1 MTDRMQCRFFV
12 LRYAPDAVKNEFNA
26 IQPSE
31 FQACLAASA
40 VSEADELARLYLERP
55 KRRQQAREPG
65 ARVAI
70 VARMRSEFEAAGV
83 WPVMLKNIAL
93 SKYTRSGDPLK
104 IDCGYSPNGTVK
116 LFHAVT
122 LSSDVNAA
130 KVLAF
135 SFPQL
140 AEGIRKTEGK
150 QALLTA
156 IVEDD
161 LPVDDE
167 TVNFARETLEQNTIR
182 IANRIKN
189 PGLLAGA
196 DLATLCCSKG
206 LEAFSFKDSR
216 SHTVDYRRDR
226 LMGDTLHQVD
236 GNCCFCGIIHAKRNA
251 HALNSGLTH
260 QAADVRFFNS
270 YCSINFLLSSR
281 RNDRT
286 GRFVKYQTSANTVN
300 RRRHP
305 WYGAA

>member
-1 MTDRMQCRFFV
+1 MQCRFFV
-12 LRYAPDAVKNEFNA
+12 LRYAPDAVKNEFINVGLVLLPPAGSAQVRFTRDWSRVLCLDPEADVEMLQALENDLRDQLREMNGDHDLILRRIQDSFSNA

-31 FQACLAASA
+31 FQACLAESA

-122 LSSDVNAA
+122 LGNDVNAA

-140 AEGIRKTEGK
+140 AEGIRKTEEK

-167 TVNFARETLEQNTIR
+167 TVNFARETLEQNAIR
-182 IANRIKN
+182 IAPVSMVSDIAAAAARELRI
-189 PGLLAGA
+189 G
-196 DLATLCCSKG
+196 
-206 LEAFSFKDSR
+206 
-216 SHTVDYRRDR
+216 
-226 LMGDTLHQVD
+226 
-236 GNCCFCGIIHAKRNA
+236 
-251 HALNSGLTH
+251 
-260 QAADVRFFNS
+260 
-270 YCSINFLLSSR
+270 
-281 RNDRT
+281 
-286 GRFVKYQTSANTVN
+286 
-300 RRRHP
+300 
-305 WYGAA
+305 